1 MLHSAVRQDFSICIL
16 GVFTVTGSYARMMEK
31 NMGNS
36 HEQRD
41 IRLYLGRILKKI
53 NLRSQAAI
61 RFYQWLEENEVLL
74 NLDLTAL
81 KKRSGVKGKAYT
93 KTGLKVGLQDE
104 IYVMLGQGQTAPR
117 PQDDDMVC
125 NFNLLTD
132 YLSLAEDEKL
142 ILLFLMRKWM
152 AEKFDSLCDDLICKR
167 LFDSE
172 SLLATALDLNNG
184 RAKKLLNQGNLV
196 KSGLIK
202 RLRNSGRNDFRYE
215 INSDV
220 VLALSETSGG
230 LATILKTLLGQPLAT
245 DLTWQDY
252 DYIRRERDCV
262 RDILLKVAGLGR
274 KAINI
279 LIYGPPGTGKTEL
292 CKVVAQKLGK
302 NLFAVGEEDPC
313 GYEPDR
319 SERLES
325 LKLCQSL
332 LAGQENALVLFDEME
347 DLIEKRWGSGSKV
360 FLNRILEQNEV
371 PTFWVTNDLDCFD
384 PALLRRMTYAV
395 ELKLPNAA
403 VRERQLAQLAKDY
416 DVTLTGEDVRQIAGK
431 GPVSIGVM
439 ATAVTVSAMNGGGAD
454 MVWEI
459 TSSLSKVVNHGR
471 VAPNHSAHF
480 GAFHPALIN
489 GGAAL
494 SGLEKLVGPHMPYHD
509 YSLCIYG
516 PPGTGKSAYLR
527 HLAALMEMDILFKR
541 ASDILSKWVGGSEE
555 NIARAFEEA
564 REQEAFLV
572 FDEVDSL
579 LSDRT
584 GADKSWEVSQ
594 VNEMLTWMES
604 HALPF
609 ACTTNLMDKIDQAA
623 LRRFTFKIK
632 FDYMEAHQVAL
643 AYETFFN
650 RPAPDDVLYLGQL
663 TPGDFATV
671 KKRLRFEGDNATD
684 TLIVQL
690 LEGECLLK
698 KGACQPFG
706 FRAVKPMA
714 KLVSQGERKDG

>member
-1 MLHSAVRQDFSICIL
+1 
-16 GVFTVTGSYARMMEK
+16 
-31 NMGNS
+31 MGNS

-41 IRLYLGRILKKI
+41 VRLYLGRILKKI
-53 NLRSQAAI
+53 KWRSQAAI
-61 RFYQWLEENEVLL
+61 QFYQWLEENEVLL
-74 NLDLTAL
+74 DLDLTAI

-93 KTGLKVGLQDE
+93 KTGLKIALQDKL
-104 IYVMLGQGQTAPR
+104 YAMFGQGKAEAG

-132 YLSLAEDEKL
+132 YLSLVGDEKQV
-142 ILLFLMRKWM
+142 LLFLMRKWM
-152 AEKFDSLCDDLICKR
+152 ADKFDSLCDDLICKR

-172 SLLATALDLNNG
+172 SLLATALDLNVG
-184 RAKKLLNQGNLV
+184 RIKKLLNRGNLV

-220 VLALSETSGG
+220 VLALSEPCGG
-230 LATILKTLLGQPLAT
+230 LAAIFKTLLGQPLAT

-252 DYIRRERDCV
+252 DFIRRERDCV
-262 RDILLKVAGLGR
+262 RDILLKGSGLG
-274 KAINI
+274 KKGINI

-292 CKVVAQKLGK
+292 CKVLAQELGK
-302 NLFAVGEEDPC
+302 NLFAVGEEDSW
-313 GYEPDR
+313 GDEPDR

-325 LKLCQSL
+325 VRLCQSL
-332 LAGQENALVLFDEME
+332 LAGQENALVMFDEME

-371 PTFWVTNDLDCFD
+371 PTFWITNDLDCFD
-384 PALLRRMTYAV
+384 SALLRRMTYAV

-403 VRERQLAQLAKDY
+403 VRERQLAQLAKGR
-416 DVTLTGEDVRQIAGK
+416 DVTLSGDEVREIVGK
-431 GPVSIGVM
+431 GPVSVGIM
-439 ATAVTVSAMNGGGAD
+439 ATAVNISAMNGGGAD
-454 MVWEI
+454 MVREI
-459 TSSLSKVVNHGR
+459 TSSLSKAVNHGR
-471 VAPNHSAHF
+471 VVANHSAHF
-480 GAFHPALIN
+480 GAFKSALIN

-494 SGLEKLVGPHMPYHD
+494 SGLEKAVGPNMPYRD

-555 NIARAFEEA
+555 NIARAFEDA

-584 GADKSWEVSQ
+584 GAEKSWEVSQ

-609 ACTTNLMDKIDQAA
+609 ACTTNLMDEIDQAA
-623 LRRFTFKIK
+623 LRRFTFKVK
-632 FDYMEAHQVAL
+632 FDFLEACQVAL
-643 AYETFFN
+643 AYEIFFS
-650 RPAPDDVLYLGQL
+650 RPAPDNVLYLSQL
-663 TPGDFATV
+663 TPGDFTTV
-671 KKRLRFEGDNATD
+671 KKRLRFEENNATD

-690 LEGECLLK
+690 LEEECQLK
-698 KGACQPFG
+698 KGGRQPIG
-706 FRAVKPMA
+706 FRTIEPRV
-714 KLVSQGERKDG
+714 KLVSQQERKDG